1 MTNREF
7 VEKKTGLT
15 DKNDVDAILKSMRE
29 FMNYDNYTQD
39 EFNELKVPS
48 LRMSIMNHDAD
59 PSCVDQYDYSDT
71 FFGKL

>member
-15 DKNDVDAILKSMRE
+15 DKNEVDAILKNMRE
-29 FMNYDNYTQD
+29 YMCYESYSQD

-48 LRMSIMNHDAD
+48 LKMSIMNHDAD
-59 PSCVDQYDYSDT
+59 PSYVDQYDYSDA

>member
-15 DKNDVDAILKSMRE
+15 DKNEVDAILKSMRE
-29 FMNYDNYTQD
+29 FMCYENYTQD
-39 EFNELKVPS
+39 EFKGLKVPS
-48 LRMSIMNHDAD
+48 LKMSIMNHEAD
-59 PSCVDQYDYSDT
+59 PSYVDQYDYGDV

>member
-15 DKNDVDAILKSMRE
+15 DKNDVDAILKNMRE
-29 FMNYDNYTQD
+29 FMLYDNYTQD
-39 EFNELKVPS
+39 EFNGLKVPS
-48 LRMSIMNHDAD
+48 LKMSIMNHEAD
-59 PSCVDQYDYSDT
+59 PSYVDQYDYSDA

>member
-15 DKNDVDAILKSMRE
+15 DKNEVDAILKSMRE
-29 FMNYDNYTQD
+29 FMNYGNYSQD

-59 PSCVDQYDYSDT
+59 PSWVDQYEYSDV

>member
-7 VEKKTGLT
+7 VENKIGLKG
-15 DKNDVDAILKSMRE
+15 KNEVDAILKSMRD

-48 LRMSIMNHDAD
+48 LRMSIMNHGAD
-59 PSCVDQYDYSDT
+59 PSYVDQYDYSDV
-71 FFGKL
+71 FFGEL